1 MEKAILHLFI
11 CFAPFYTFAHTEAFF
26 FNYTFTIDLI
36 VSSGTESCIRLVDV
50 DGDGVDDVIIGLAL
64 GKDVT
69 SMLTEESMGEFCRKN
84 GTRILNS

>member
-1 MEKAILHLFI
+1 M
-11 CFAPFYTFAHTEAFF
+11 
-26 FNYTFTIDLI
+26 
-36 VSSGTESCIRLVDV
+36 

-84 GTRILNS
+84 GTRILILKMVHRVALCMYRYTNQESLLKCVDLPTVLPAESDSDVVFVCGVIRVF